1 MSFIAKALGFGGRE
15 SAGGRAAEAQVAGG
29 QQGIDEIRKQFGIT
43 QQNIAPFLQAGTGAL
58 GQVQQGTTAGGLD
71 ARLREILNTD
81 IFGGLVEERGRAV
94 QGQLAATGQSR
105 SGFGLQEAARVPTEL
120 ALGLE
125 QLLTGRSQQLAGQG
139 FGAATNLGQFGA
151 QASGNIANLF
161 GQQGKA
167 RGAGIVTDAQ
177 AEAQRAQQQL
187 NTVATIG
194 SIFFSDPSLK
204 ENVEPIGKIKNLIL
218 YQWDWIAKTK
228 NTLIEKCPDI
238 GFMADEVKEKF
249 PQFVSDFCGFMV
261 IDYPSPLDELEV
273 S

>member
-1 MSFIAKALGFGGRE
+1 MSFLGFGGR
-15 SAGGRAAEAQVAGG
+15 SDAGARAGDVQGQFN
-29 QQGIDEIRKQFGIT
+29 QQGIDEIRRQFGMT
-43 QQNIAPFLQAGTGAL
+43 QENINPFIQAGVGAL

-71 ARLREILNTD
+71 ERLRSILDTD
-81 IFGGLVEERGRAV
+81 IFGALSEERGRAV
-94 QGQLAATGQSR
+94 QSQSAATGQSR

-125 QLLTGRSQQLAGQG
+125 QLLTGRSQNLVAGGQN
-139 FGAATNLGQFGA
+139 AALGLGQLGG
-151 QASGNIANLF
+151 QASGGIANLF
-161 GQQGKA
+161 QSTGRAQSS
-167 RGAGIVTDAQ
+167 GIITDAQ
-177 AEAQRAQQQL
+177 SEAAQDQQRL
-187 NTVATIG
+187 NTIATVA

-204 ENVEPIGKIKNLIL
+204 ENVEPIGKVKNLIL

-261 IDYPSPLDELEV
+261 IDYPSLLDELEV